1 MNLFNSTGE
10 KSVLHN
16 GAVVGGEKN
25 QTLMPSGAGDG
36 GFVWGDGE
44 ITARQLETFG
54 CINLLNFRDKAEG
67 SGNGITSKAEDGVWT
82 ISGTASSTWIYTL
95 AGGTDSIPDGW
106 SVGDRLLISCL
117 SYNNLYLRVYGYPG
131 GTMLFQT
138 NSVGYFTVP
147 DGFTGLQLRF
157 QTPTGKTVPET
168 VVRPF
173 VSRNPPPYRHRGY
186 DKPPAML
193 TIIDDDGNSKFYT
206 QLLPLVESRGIS
218 ISSAVVV
225 KRPEDPETYTAS
237 MTWEQIEDAHKRGAE
252 ILNHTY
258 SHLTSDLTVNMSA
271 QEIWL
276 DYQKASNILAAHG
289 IQTHDILV
297 FAGSSADDAKAQAA
311 ARWSSRMAFDSVG
324 NKMAERNG
332 FDIYAVKRYR
342 LYSDYGYDLA
352 QIKALVDDCIAN
364 GGWMVWMIHTS
375 EANWTSD
382 VLQTMTDAIDY
393 AIAQGLPIVS
403 AETGYRFYAE

>member
-1 MNLFNSTGE
+1 MNLYNSTGE

-16 GAVVGGEKN
+16 GAVVGGSGN
-25 QTLMPSGAGDG
+25 QSLTPDGSGGY
-36 GFVWGDGE
+36 VWADDA
-44 ITARQLETFG
+44 TMMRQLEEFN
-54 CINLLNFRDKAEG
+54 CINLLNFLDKSEG
-67 SGNGITSKAEDGVWT
+67 SSNGITSKAEGGVWT
-82 ISGTASSTWIYTL
+82 ISGTASSAWFFTL
-95 AGGTDSIPDGW
+95 AGGTASIPDGW
-106 SVGDRLLISCL
+106 SVGDRLLISCP

-138 NSVGYFTVP
+138 NGVGWFTVP
-147 DGFTGLQLRF
+147 AGYTGLQLRL
-157 QTPTGKTVPET
+157 QITTGMTVPET

-173 VSRNPPPYRHRGY
+173 VSRNPQPYVHRGY

-218 ISSAVVV
+218 ISSAVIVT
-225 KRPEDPETYTAS
+225 RPEHPEDYPSS
-237 MTWEQIEDAHKRGAE
+237 MTWEQIEDAHNRGAE

-258 SHLTSDLTVNMSA
+258 THLTSDLTANMTA
-271 QEIWL
+271 REIWL

-289 IQTHDILV
+289 IQTHEIMV
-297 FAGSSADDAKAQAA
+297 FAGSSASDAKAQEA
-311 ARWSSRMAFDSVG
+311 ARWSCRMAFHAGG
-324 NKMAERNG
+324 NKMAYRDG
-332 FDIYAVKRYR
+332 FDIYDAPRYR
-342 LYSDYGYDLA
+342 LYSDYGGYDLD
-352 QIKALVDDCIAN
+352 QIKGLIDDCLAN
-364 GGWMVWMIHTS
+364 GGWMIWMIHTS
-375 EANWTSD
+375 EANWTST